1 MIARVCRSRSLTFG
15 RGTGVKNLT
24 NHLHVIL
31 AANELGYIETALEAC
46 LSAKEVLQA
55 IRETLLTP
63 RTMNAD
69 PFHDY
74 DS

>member
-1 MIARVCRSRSLTFG
+1 MIVATNTPTPDPIDQLIHD
-15 RGTGVKNLT
+15 LT

-31 AANELGYIETALEAC
+31 AAKELGYVETALEAC

-55 IRETLLTP
+55 IRERLLTP